1 MIIITRTQQPFP
13 SQSDLR
19 EITKYDRLVDDLK
32 FALSN
37 PLSTVGDSEKFPLLE
52 DWSIATRQAPCLLGA
67 AYGHPTFPGRE
78 FPFTSSELVLFA
90 PEFGL
95 ARTRSRWFRL
105 GSPLETGDE

>member
-13 SQSDLR
+13 SQNDLK
-19 EITKYDRLVDDLK
+19 EISKYDRLVDDLR

-37 PLSTVGDSEKFPLLE
+37 PLSLIDDIEKFPLLE
-52 DWSIATRQAPCLLGA
+52 DWSISTREAPCLLGA

-90 PEFGL
+90 PDVGL

-105 GSPLETGDE
+105 GTPLNTGDV